1 MIELYELIESVIQN
15 MPNKPEGL
23 TVRYQYLDDTDINTL
38 AIMTYEG
45 RDDTPYLSGG
55 YPYFNVPIHLQYS
68 VSANR
73 SETLAAV
80 EFMSKLVLTLE
91 VSKLVGSTVIV
102 ESIKHRG
109 TLAFP
114 IGINDN
120 GIGQVVSNV
129 DCLYNLI
136 G

>member
-1 MIELYELIESVIQN
+1 MTELYELIESVIVN
-15 MPNKPEGL
+15 MPNKPNGL
-23 TVRYQYLDDTDINTL
+23 QIRYQYLDDTDTNT
-38 AIMTYEG
+38 IGIIVYEG

-55 YPYFNVPIHLQYS
+55 YPYFNIPIHLQYS

-73 SETLAAV
+73 AETLAAV
-80 EFMSKLVLTLE
+80 NFMSDLTLALE
-91 VSKLVGSTVIV
+91 VSKLAGSTVIV
-102 ESIKHRG
+102 ESITHRG
-109 TLAFP
+109 PLALP

-129 DCLYNLI
+129 DCRYNLI